1 MSGGELPDPSARPRL
16 ARGVRLRQDPVRDRI
31 ILLAPESV
39 IEASPSALA
48 VLKACTGEVTIAAMA
63 ADLAGRF
70 GADPAR
76 VEADIRALIADL
88 VRRRLVVL
96 A

>member
-1 MSGGELPDPSARPRL
+1 MSGCDLPDPSVRPLL
-16 ARGVRLRQDPVRDRI
+16 ARGVRLRRDPVRDRVV
-31 ILLAPESV
+31 LLAPESV
-39 IEASPSALA
+39 VEANPSALA
-48 VLKACTGEVTIAAMA
+48 VLEACTGEVSIATMA
-63 ADLAGRF
+63 SDLAGRF
-70 GADPAR
+70 SADPAR